1 MYCSWLRLT
10 HGDSSAAPRGVGV
23 RRSALERQLKDEM
36 DAETK
41 KSAESQKCP
50 RNVNPPTWAL
60 KCVCREDKL
69 CCRPRPQMCSVSFSR
84 IQRIRFLFNCVASRE
99 ATNSSRGFHSIQSF
113 PRRPPGLYYI
123 LIHSQRKGKIPLTG
137 NFHLSPTATT
147 TMMPWSHGRFIS
159 QQKTK
164 KQVWTLRLRQFVLV
178 CFFLLYLWREG
189 GGVTKWEI

>member
-36 DAETK
+36 DTETK

-50 RNVNPPTWAL
+50 RNVNPPTWTL
-60 KCVCREDKL
+60 KRVCRKDKL
-69 CCRPRPQMCSVSFSR
+69 CRPSSQTRSVSFSW

-99 ATNSSRGFHSIQSF
+99 ATNSSRGFHSIQSL

-123 LIHSQRKGKIPLTG
+123 LIHSQRKGKNPTDRKFPPEPYSHYNNDALKPRPFYLT
-137 NFHLSPTATT
+137 TKD
-147 TMMPWSHGRFIS
+147 
-159 QQKTK
+159 QKTS
-164 KQVWTLRLRQFVLV
+164 LRFRQFVLV
-178 CFFLLYLWREG
+178 CFFLLYLCVWVG
-189 GGVTKWEI
+189 GGVGGR